1 MRANANPPSRGSA
14 PRVGSRASAPSAGR
28 CSGVHSGIRA
38 WRRETLQTTKWKAR
52 MGRVPV
58 GSRRGARPEGAG
70 SDGAVSFASSC
81 ARAGSARACA
91 SRGVMRVGRGPAL
104 QSWRKKYLAF
114 SFSPSHMANSLLF
127 RTSKSLRETFS
138 SSGTSG
144 ILLAI
149 DREKANQRPF
159 DRVSRISSIER
170 FTRGANSSDLVSRED
185 FAEDFDEGVFREI
198 APVSMCVA
206 SAFAP
211 QAWHLREAHDR
222 TGGVVE
228 SYLGGRPNRFAPG
241 LSGRE
246 QRGGVGVLRRSG
258 EEVSTVGG
266 CFSRRRS
273 GPDVGTHEGAR
284 APRRHRRARGK
295 RFDDVHERGRRR
307 RAVRGGSHVEVR
319 HAPPKDDGI
328 DATRDDVR
336 SKASPPSR
344 RGARRARG
352 GRTNARRAPRSRREM
367 YASRATSR
375 ARFRAFASSS
385 LITTPRDRPP
395 APL

>member
-1 MRANANPPSRGSA
+1 
-14 PRVGSRASAPSAGR
+14 
-28 CSGVHSGIRA
+28 
-38 WRRETLQTTKWKAR
+38 
-52 MGRVPV
+52 
-58 GSRRGARPEGAG
+58 
-70 SDGAVSFASSC
+70 
-81 ARAGSARACA
+81 
-91 SRGVMRVGRGPAL
+91 
-104 QSWRKKYLAF
+104 
-114 SFSPSHMANSLLF
+114 
-127 RTSKSLRETFS
+127 
-138 SSGTSG
+138 
-144 ILLAI
+144 
-149 DREKANQRPF
+149 
-159 DRVSRISSIER
+159 
-170 FTRGANSSDLVSRED
+170 
-185 FAEDFDEGVFREI
+185 
-198 APVSMCVA
+198 MCVA

-211 QAWHLREAHDR
+211 QARHLREAHDR

-273 GPDVGTHEGAR
+273 GPDVGTHEGCR

-352 GRTNARRAPRSRREM
+352 GRTNARRAPRFEARDVRVVSDVSREVPRVRVFFPDHNAARSSTRPALTVAVPSLAFSAAHRRSVDGTLSLPAEQWPAVQRIVPGTPLFLYDTVERTISGVYEAVRPRPAHLSPPLPSRAGSRRQKLATARAVARKWIRRGHFPVVSAI
-367 YASRATSR
+367 YLTSTQSRVCVNS
-375 ARFRAFASSS
+375 RFRSPFS
-385 LITTPRDRPP
+385 LT
-395 APL
+395 